1 MAGVWLDK
9 KTADFVRKASRGGL
23 RHSIV
28 KFVTGDKS
36 WNMPMRKRMRP
47 AGYSSSTP
55 SRPTST
61 STQRRKRLRISRKP
75 AGSGRSNRN
84 SGLFSYRRQSA
95 TTYGTSGRAQ
105 RRLAKSRTVAR
116 YKGSATNA
124 FLGSNNLIIP
134 ADATSPTAGSGSSHL
149 CAIGVNL
156 GTIINERL
164 TNAPIT
170 TAASG
175 ALTQRINSIAHSIEF
190 TPNWTGLGATTTG
203 VFYEIWHF
211 SLKDDM
217 TFNEL
222 WGATDGARTTNPCLF
237 QHVMIPGA
245 SGTTP
250 PAGLFEKYVAGLGQ
264 RVASST
270 AALTVAQAT
279 HRVVTLFDS
288 PDFMSAFRFHKMKKI
303 YIPYGQAMTYSWIDP
318 GLVLSYRDLN
328 ISTTSTTSTAC
339 STTVPNYPRGYRFIV
354 LRQYQE
360 VGSATLATQ
369 QFVVSDAFQM
379 STRITYTV
387 PDYFGRDLNYNA
399 GDVTATTNT
408 NA

>member
-23 RHSIV
+23 RQKV
-28 KFVTGDKS
+28 VGFVTGDKS
-36 WNMPMRKRMRP
+36 WNMPLRKRMRP
-47 AGYSSSTP
+47 AGRTSSSTP
-55 SRPTST
+55 SYPTST
-61 STQRRKRLRISRKP
+61 STQRRKRLRPTRSRSAP
-75 AGSGRSNRN
+75 ARSR
-84 SGLFSYRRQSA
+84 SSLFSYRRQSA
-95 TTYGTSGRAQ
+95 TTYGVSGRKQ

-134 ADATSPTAGSGSSHL
+134 ADASAPSAASGSSHW

-190 TPNWTGLGATTTG
+190 TPNWSGLGATTTG

-211 SLKDDM
+211 SVKDDIP
-217 TFNEL
+217 FNDL
-222 WGATDGARTTNPCLF
+222 WGSTDGARTTNPCLF
-237 QHVMIPGA
+237 QHVMVPGA

-270 AALTVAQAT
+270 SALTVAQAT

-318 GLVLSYRDLN
+318 GLVLSYRDLG

-339 STTVPNYPRGYRFIV
+339 STTVPTYPRGYKFIV

-399 GDVTATTNT
+399 GDVTATTNA
-408 NA
+408 NV